1 MIRAATVGLLGLV
14 LLGCSGVE
22 LSPVNTAGVDFSG
35 EWLID
40 FGASD
45 QVPDLRNR
53 APRKQKRRLNPTVRD
68 EALRIGD
75 GSGLAFVTHDFQVLH
90 ADKLQIE
97 QNRDSMGIR
106 YFPGV
111 YRDVTWGTRQRGLWE
126 VYAGWEEQELVII
139 SEAKDLK
146 VSERFARV
154 ATDVLVVNVSVDADG
169 EEMDIKRTFRRRR

>member
-1 MIRAATVGLLGLV
+1 MTRLAMLGLLGLV
-14 LLGCSGVE
+14 MLGCSGIE
-22 LSPVNTAGVDFSG
+22 LSPVNSSGVDLSG
-35 EWLID
+35 EWLIY
-40 FGASD
+40 FGESD

-53 APRKQKRRLNPTVRD
+53 APRKAKRRLNPTVRD

-111 YRDVTWGTRQRGLWE
+111 YRDVTWGQRQRGLWD
-126 VYAGWEEQELVII
+126 VYAGWQEQELVVI

-154 ATDVLVVNVSVDADG
+154 AADILVVNVSVEADG
-169 EEMDIKRTFRRRR
+169 EQMDFKRTFRRRP

>member
-1 MIRAATVGLLGLV
+1 MRRMAIVGLLGLAM
-14 LLGCSGVE
+14 LGCSGVE
-22 LSPVNTAGVDFSG
+22 LSPVSSAGVDLSG

-40 FGASD
+40 FSESD

-53 APRKQKRRLNPTVRD
+53 APRKPKRRLNVTVRD

-75 GSGLAFVTHDFQVLH
+75 GSGLAFVAHDFQVLR

-111 YRDVTWGTRQRGLWE
+111 YRDVTWGERQRGLWE
-126 VYAGWEEQELVII
+126 VYAGWEERELVVI

-154 ATDVLVVNVSVDADG
+154 AADILVVNISVDADG
-169 EEMDIKRTFRRRR
+169 EQMDFKRTFRRRP